1 MSNIEY
7 EAMTRS
13 RYWCIGAH
21 LFEDDDPH
29 PDGVNQEVM
38 CPVCCS
44 VECEVVGT
52 ALSLLGEDP
61 VVLDRGE
68 VRYFI
73 DSEFLE
79 DGVTIMPI
87 SLAVVALDGREL
99 YVEFAFDEEKV
110 NTFHDPFVRN
120 HVLPHLER
128 KEAISLAE
136 GARRFE
142 AFVKSAASQGD
153 PEFWGYYAGYD
164 WVLLCR
170 LFGRMIDLPAWMPK
184 YCMDLQQWWKQLGC
198 HEGLKPPKPKDA
210 HNALADARWMATFWK
225 NLAYAAQA
233 ER

>member
-1 MSNIEY
+1 MSGSH

-13 RYWCIGAH
+13 RYRCIDAH
-21 LFEDDDPH
+21 IFEDDDPH
-29 PDGVNQEVM
+29 PDGVNQEIA

-61 VVLDRGE
+61 VVLDCGE
-68 VRYFI
+68 ARFFI

-79 DGVTIMPI
+79 DGMTIMPI

-99 YVEFAFDEEKV
+99 YLEFEFDEEKI
-110 NTFHDPFVRN
+110 NAFHDPFVRD

-128 KEAISLAE
+128 KEVVSLAE
-136 GARRFE
+136 GAKRIA
-142 AFVKSAASQGD
+142 AFVEPTPPRRR
-153 PEFWGYYAGYD
+153 PEFWGYYADYD

-170 LFGRMIDLPAWMPK
+170 LFGRMVDLPPFMPK

-198 HEGLKPPKPKDA
+198 PEGLKPPKPKDA
-210 HNALADARWMATFWK
+210 HNALADARWMAAFWK
-225 NLAYAAQA
+225 NLASTAQA
-233 ER
+233 GR